1 MTKSEIRAIISTYA
15 VNGVPCKELRQRK
28 TNVREVAVK
37 FCPQTQDEG
46 VSLSNAE
53 YHAHPA
59 VSKSGLDQVRRSPL
73 HYWNRYLDPK
83 RVIEPPTPAMV
94 LGSAL
99 HTRVLEPHLYA
110 DEYIVAPEGIDRRT
124 KEGKLRWAD
133 FEAEANGRTVL
144 KNEDAAQIEGM
155 ANAVQQHAAARMILR
170 LSGKC
175 EQSYF
180 WTDEASG
187 EKCKCRPDWHS
198 DNKQLIADVKTTEDA
213 SPRGFIRS
221 VMKYRYYVQAAF
233 YSQGIGAEQFVFIAV
248 EKKPPFAVAVYAT
261 PPELIERGRREAQE
275 DLRLIA
281 SCRADNSWP
290 GYGDQIQS
298 LIVPSWLDS
307 GQAEQVSE
315 IEGF

>member
-1 MTKSEIRAIISTYA
+1 MTKSENRAIISTYA
-15 VNGVPCKELRQRK
+15 VNGVAYEELRQRK

-73 HYWNRYLDPK
+73 HFWNRYLDPN

-99 HTRVLEPHLYA
+99 HARVLEPHLYA

-133 FEAEANGRTVL
+133 FEAEAGGKTVL
-144 KNEDAAQIEGM
+144 KAEDAAQIEGM
-155 ANAVQQHAAARMILR
+155 ARSVQRHPAARAILR
-170 LSGKC
+170 LPGKC

-180 WTDEASG
+180 WTDETSG

-248 EKKPPFAVAVYAT
+248 EKKSPFAVAVYAT
-261 PPELIERGRREAQE
+261 PLELIERGLRESSE
-275 DLRLIA
+275 DLLTIA
-281 SCRADNSWP
+281 KCRAEGRWP
-290 GYGDQIQS
+290 GYGDEIQK
-298 LIVPSWLDS
+298 LVVPPWLQGD
-307 GQAEQVSE
+307 QPDQTTD